1 MFPGLATRNRARGFR
16 DGGAGFPLFVK
27 GGRRSDAM
35 LRRHRLTRAKFGGRA
50 LPRPRLGGIVVLPYA
65 GLVSELTLQAHSA
78 PPPEVSVSYA

>member
-1 MFPGLATRNRARGFR
+1 
-16 DGGAGFPLFVK
+16 
-27 GGRRSDAM
+27 M

-50 LPRPRLGGIVVLPYA
+50 LPRPRLGGFVVLPYA